1 MSAATSPRRSR
12 SGAASGV
19 TDPYLA
25 PDFASVALVTVDT
38 QQDTLDGQPFEVPG
52 TSDALPHMQRLIEAF
67 RAAARPVVHVV
78 RLYQP
83 DGRNVDP
90 CRRRAV
96 EEGAPLVLAGSPG
109 AELAPGLL
117 PAGAPRLDTPLL
129 LAGGIQHV
137 GPGEVVIYKPRW
149 GAFFQTPL
157 EAHLRA
163 LGVSTLV
170 FSGCNFPNCPRASV
184 YEASERDFRIVLV
197 RDAVSG
203 LYERGKDELRGIG
216 VALMNA
222 AELTASLLSSPA
234 HAS

>member
-1 MSAATSPRRSR
+1 M
-12 SGAASGV
+12 
-19 TDPYLA
+19 TDAYVA
-25 PDFASVALVTVDT
+25 PDFTRAALVTIDT

-52 TSDALPHMQRLIEAF
+52 TSAALPEMRRLTEAF
-67 RAAARPVVHVV
+67 RTAGRPIVHVV
-78 RLYQP
+78 RLYRP
-83 DGRNVDP
+83 DGSNVDP

-96 EEGAPLVLAGSPG
+96 EEGARLVLAGSPG
-109 AELAPGLL
+109 AEPALGLL
-117 PAGAPRLDTPLL
+117 PPNAPRLDTPLL

-170 FSGCNFPNCPRASV
+170 FAGCNFPNCPRASI
-184 YEASERDFRIVLV
+184 YEASERDFRIVLAE
-197 RDAVSG
+197 DATSG
-203 LYERGKDELRGIG
+203 LYERGKDELRTIGI
-216 VALMNA
+216 VLMNA

>member
-1 MSAATSPRRSR
+1 M
-12 SGAASGV
+12 
-19 TDPYLA
+19 DPSSLA
-25 PDFASVALVTVDT
+25 PDFASVALVTIDT
-38 QQDTLDGQPFEVPG
+38 QRDTLDGQPFEVPG
-52 TSDALPHMQRLIEAF
+52 TSAALPEMRRLAAAF
-67 RAAARPVVHVV
+67 RAAGRPIVHVV
-78 RLYQP
+78 RLYRP
-83 DGRNVDP
+83 DGSNVDL

-96 EEGAPLVLAGSPG
+96 ADGARLVLAGSPG
-109 AELAPGLL
+109 AELASDLV
-117 PAGAPRLDTPLL
+117 PASAPRLDTELL
-129 LAGGIQHV
+129 LAGGIQRV
-137 GPGEVVIYKPRW
+137 GPGEAIIYKPRW

-170 FSGCNFPNCPRASV
+170 FAGCNFPNCPRTSI
-184 YEASERDFRIVLV
+184 YEASERDFRLVLV
-197 RDAVSG
+197 EDAVSG

>member
-1 MSAATSPRRSR
+1 M
-12 SGAASGV
+12 

-25 PDFASVALVTVDT
+25 PDFASVALVTIDT

-117 PAGAPRLDTPLL
+117 PAGAPRLETELL
-129 LAGGIQHV
+129 LAGGVQHV
-137 GPGEVVIYKPRW
+137 GPSEVLIYKPRW
-149 GAFFQTPL
+149 GAFYQTPL

-170 FSGCNFPNCPRASV
+170 FCGCNFPNCPRASV
-184 YEASERDFRIVLV
+184 YEASERDFRLVLAE
-197 RDAVSG
+197 DATSG
-203 LYERGKDELRGIG
+203 LYERGKDELENIG
-216 VALMNA
+216 VVLMGT
-222 AELTASLLSSPA
+222 AELVAALGAAPSV
-234 HAS
+234 

>member
-1 MSAATSPRRSR
+1 
-12 SGAASGV
+12 V
-19 TDPYLA
+19 DPSSLA
-25 PDFASVALVTVDT
+25 PDFASVALVTIDT
-38 QQDTLDGQPFEVPG
+38 QRDTLDGQPFEVPG
-52 TSDALPHMQRLIEAF
+52 TSAALPEMRRLAAAF
-67 RAAARPVVHVV
+67 RAAGRPIVHVV
-78 RLYQP
+78 RLYRP
-83 DGRNVDP
+83 DGSNVDL

-96 EEGAPLVLAGSPG
+96 ADGARLVLAGSPG
-109 AELAPGLL
+109 AELASDLVPASAPGL
-117 PAGAPRLDTPLL
+117 DTQLL
-129 LAGGIQHV
+129 LAGGIQHA
-137 GPGEVVIYKPRW
+137 GPGEAIIYKPRW

-170 FSGCNFPNCPRASV
+170 FAGCNFPNCPRTSI
-184 YEASERDFRIVLV
+184 YEASERDFRLVLV
-197 RDAVSG
+197 EDAVSG

>member
-1 MSAATSPRRSR
+1 M
-12 SGAASGV
+12 
-19 TDPYLA
+19 DPSYLA
-25 PDFASVALVTVDT
+25 PDFTSVALLTIDT
-38 QQDTLDGQPFEVPG
+38 QRDTLDGQPFEIPG
-52 TSDALPHMQRLIEAF
+52 TAAALPEMRRLAEAF
-67 RAAARPVVHVV
+67 RATGRPIVHVV

-83 DGRNVDP
+83 DGSNVDL
-90 CRRRAV
+90 CRRRTIA
-96 EEGAPLVLAGSPG
+96 EGARLVLAGSPG
-109 AELAPGLL
+109 AELASDLV
-117 PAGAPRLDTPLL
+117 PASAPRLDTELL
-129 LAGGIQHV
+129 LAGGIQRV
-137 GPGEVVIYKPRW
+137 GPGEAIIYKPRW

-170 FSGCNFPNCPRASV
+170 FAGCNFPNCPRTSI
-184 YEASERDFRIVLV
+184 YEASERDFRLVLV
-197 RDAVSG
+197 EDAVSG

>member
-1 MSAATSPRRSR
+1 M
-12 SGAASGV
+12 
-19 TDPYLA
+19 DPSSLA
-25 PDFASVALVTVDT
+25 PDFASVALVTIDT
-38 QQDTLDGQPFEVPG
+38 QRDTLDGQPFEVPG
-52 TSDALPHMQRLIEAF
+52 TSAALPEMQRLAAAF
-67 RAAARPVVHVV
+67 RAAGRPIVHVV
-78 RLYQP
+78 RLYRP
-83 DGRNVDP
+83 DGSNVDL

-96 EEGAPLVLAGSPG
+96 ADGARLVLAGSPG
-109 AELAPGLL
+109 AELASDLV
-117 PAGAPRLDTPLL
+117 PASAPRLDTELL
-129 LAGGIQHV
+129 LAGGIQRV
-137 GPGEVVIYKPRW
+137 GPGEAIIYKPRW

-170 FSGCNFPNCPRASV
+170 FAGCNFPNCPRTSI
-184 YEASERDFRIVLV
+184 YEASERDFRLVLV
-197 RDAVSG
+197 EDAVSG

>member
-1 MSAATSPRRSR
+1 M
-12 SGAASGV
+12 
-19 TDPYLA
+19 DPSSLA
-25 PDFASVALVTVDT
+25 PDFASVALVTIDT
-38 QQDTLDGQPFEVPG
+38 QRDTLDGQPFEVPG
-52 TSDALPHMQRLIEAF
+52 TSAALPEMRRLAAAF
-67 RAAARPVVHVV
+67 RAAGRPIVHVV
-78 RLYQP
+78 RLYRP
-83 DGRNVDP
+83 DGSNVDL

-96 EEGAPLVLAGSPG
+96 ADGARLVLAGSPG
-109 AELAPGLL
+109 AELASDLV
-117 PAGAPRLDTPLL
+117 PASAPRLDTELL
-129 LAGGIQHV
+129 LAGGIQRV
-137 GPGEVVIYKPRW
+137 GPGEAIIYKPRW

-170 FSGCNFPNCPRASV
+170 FAGCNFPNCPRASI
-184 YEASERDFRIVLV
+184 YEASERDFRLVLV
-197 RDAVSG
+197 EDAVSG

>member
-1 MSAATSPRRSR
+1 M
-12 SGAASGV
+12 
-19 TDPYLA
+19 TDAHLA
-25 PDFASVALVTVDT
+25 PDFTRVALVTIDT

-52 TSDALPHMQRLIEAF
+52 TSAALPELQRLAEAF
-67 RAAARPVVHVV
+67 RATGRPIVHVV
-78 RLYQP
+78 RLYRP
-83 DGRNVDP
+83 DGSNVDL

-96 EEGAPLVLAGSPG
+96 ADGARLVLAGSPG
-109 AELAPGLL
+109 AELASGLL
-117 PAGAPRLDTPLL
+117 PAGAPGLDTPLL

-137 GPGEVVIYKPRW
+137 GPGEAVIYKPRW
-149 GAFFQTPL
+149 GAFYQTPL

-170 FSGCNFPNCPRASV
+170 FAGCNFPNCPRTSI
-184 YEASERDFRIVLV
+184 YEASERDFRLVLV
-197 RDAVSG
+197 EDAVSG